1 MTVRVML
8 ISPAAV
14 AAHEARFGDDGPL
27 DAAGLRRTRA
37 AGPLPAAGRALT
49 APSPRYR
56 ETATALGAAG
66 ARAEP
71 ALRDLDAGRWRGL
84 RLDEVAAAEPEALAA
99 WLTDPGAAP
108 HGGESVRDA
117 VARVGAWLDGLEE
130 RLEERGDGRV
140 LAFAPAAAVRAAV
153 VHGLA
158 LPAQSF
164 WRLDVQPLSLTELT
178 GRGGRWNLR
187 CGVPLARG
195 HEGDPG
201 DRGHPTSPAATQSS

>member
-14 AAHEARFGDDGPL
+14 AVREARFGDDGPL

-37 AGPLPAAGRALT
+37 AGRLPAAGRVLT
-49 APSPRYR
+49 APSPRCR
-56 ETATALGAAG
+56 QTAEALGADA

-71 ALRDLDAGRWRGL
+71 ALRDLDAGRWRGREL
-84 RLDEVAAAEPEALAA
+84 AEVGASEPEAVAA
-99 WLTDPGAAP
+99 WLTDPDAAP
-108 HGGESVRDA
+108 HGGESVRDV
-117 VARVGAWLDGLEE
+117 VARVGRWLDGLE
-130 RLEERGDGRV
+130 DGRV
-140 LAFAPAAAVRAAV
+140 LAVAAPAVIRAAV

-164 WRLDVQPLSLTELT
+164 WRLDVQPLSLTGLT

-187 CGVPLARG
+187 CGVPLTQEQEEPPGGAA
-195 HEGDPG
+195 G
-201 DRGHPTSPAATQSS
+201 DRGHPTSPAGTQSS

>member
-27 DAAGLRRTRA
+27 DATALRRTKA
-37 AGPLPAAGRALT
+37 AGRLPAAGRVLT
-49 APSPRYR
+49 APSPRCR
-56 ETATALGAAG
+56 ETAAVLGADA
-66 ARAEP
+66 AEAEP
-71 ALRDLDAGRWRGL
+71 ALRDLDAGRWRGREL
-84 RLDEVAAAEPEALAA
+84 MELGASEPEALAA
-99 WLTDPGAAP
+99 WLTDPDAAP
-108 HGGESVRDA
+108 HGGESVRD
-117 VARVGAWLDGLEE
+117 VIARVGGWLDGLE
-130 RLEERGDGRV
+130 DGRV
-140 LAFAPAAAVRAAV
+140 LAVAAPAAIRAAV

-187 CGVPLARG
+187 CGVPLTQG
-195 HEGDPG
+195 HEGTQG
-201 DRGHPTSPAATQSS
+201 DRGHPTSPAGTQSS

>member
-27 DAAGLRRTRA
+27 DAAALRRTRA
-37 AGPLPAAGRALT
+37 AGPLPAAGRVLT
-49 APSPRYR
+49 APSPRCR
-56 ETATALGAAG
+56 ETATALGAKD
-66 ARAEP
+66 ARVEP
-71 ALRDLDAGRWRGL
+71 ALRDLDTGRWRGL
-84 RLDEVAAAEPEALAA
+84 GLNEVAAGEPEAVAA
-99 WLTDPGAAP
+99 WLTDPEAAP
-108 HGGESVRDA
+108 HGGEPVRDA
-117 VARVGAWLDGLEE
+117 VARVGAWLDGLEVT
-130 RLEERGDGRV
+130 GRV
-140 LAFAPAAAVRAAV
+140 LAFASPAVVRAAV

-164 WRLDVQPLSLTELT
+164 WRLDVQPLSVTELT

-195 HEGDPG
+195 HEGTPG
-201 DRGHPTSPAATQSS
+201 DRGHPTSPAVTQSS